1 MKSKEIFYL
10 TDVLRVDTFN
20 NVCAELDNPIW
31 QFGRVTN
38 PEVWDEDTNI
48 FWQAELSLNHLI
60 SDVAFYE
67 IQNKLTQLSPE
78 TANYQFKMYHAI
90 AGGKTFGLD
99 GGIHTDKEIDFNDMG
114 DGFMTFCFFPNR
126 EWNPEWG
133 GEFQFFDDNG
143 NVIATYYPMP
153 NTCLVFDS
161 NIPHRGLSPS
171 RDCKKLRKY
180 ISYKTFV
187 SKKWYLNK
195 ETLITYNH
203 DDS

>member
-10 TDVLRVDTFN
+10 TNVLRADTFV
-20 NVCAELDNPIW
+20 NVCAELDKPVW

-38 PEVWDEDTNI
+38 PELWDEDATV
-48 FWQAELSLNHLI
+48 FWQSDFSLHHLI
-60 SDVAFYE
+60 SEVAFYE
-67 IQNKLTQLSPE
+67 IQNKLHEICPE
-78 TANYQFKMYHAI
+78 TIDYQFKMYHAI

-99 GGIHTDKEIDFNDMG
+99 GGIHTDKDVDFNDMG
-114 DGFMTFCFFPNR
+114 DGFMTICYFPNR

-133 GEFQFFDDNG
+133 GEFQFFDDSG
-143 NVIATYYPMP
+143 NVIATYYPLP

-161 NIPHRGLSPS
+161 NIPHRGLGPT

-187 SKKWYLNK
+187 SKKWYLTQQK
-195 ETLITYNH
+195 LISDTR